1 MTRILFGVFALML
14 TVTAS
19 AQTVVK
25 FDDLKRG
32 PLPAPWQTGVT
43 GKGTAK

>member
-1 MTRILFGVFALML
+1 ML

-25 FDDLKRG
+25 FDDLKSD
-32 PLPAPWQTGVT
+32 PLLAPWQTGVN
-43 GKGTAK
+43 GQRHRKVGSRG